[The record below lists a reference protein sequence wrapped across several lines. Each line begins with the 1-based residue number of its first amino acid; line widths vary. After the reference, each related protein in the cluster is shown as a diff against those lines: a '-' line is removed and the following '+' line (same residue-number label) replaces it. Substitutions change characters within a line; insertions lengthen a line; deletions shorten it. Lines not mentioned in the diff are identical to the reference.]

1 MEKQKRHE
9 KDKRGREANE
19 IPNDDV
25 LEEILVRL
33 PVKTLLRFQIVSKHW
48 RHTIKSKSFE
58 ERHMLHQKTKE
69 PKFLCIFVD
78 ESWCNKPNFA
88 LKTMRLEWSSTCL
101 VGEEVYHNSY
111 EHKVNLVVFS
121 KSLDGLFL
129 IYGGENLNRP
139 IMVINPANRWSQ
151 TLPLARIQLEH
162 CLDNNKTEFSPPGFG
177 KDCVTGI
184 YKLVLLHNINNT
196 SSCEV
201 FDFGAKQ
208 WRQVVPPPPPNHRIK
223 HEHASTFANGWL
235 YWFSQDKTM
244 LVAFD
249 LHMEIFKVVPNPII
263 EASSSSSSV
272 EMSMRSV
279 DDDRC
284 LVWISEINGDGM
296 QHVWRLTNHNTGGAL
311 LKMGKMFS
319 FDLNKVTSTWFD
331 DTNDPSSLL
340 RLEAISKN
348 GGNKVMLSKQP
359 GSENLLLF
367 QPLNP
372 TSIHNHIFSCSPA
385 RPSDSVIFPYF
396 PSLASPLVWMAFS
409 VCIVINPDTRWF
421 KKLPLARIQ
430 QKNLLDNNKVEFSR
444 LGFGKD

>member
-1 MEKQKRHE
+1 MEEQKSHV

-25 LEEILVRL
+25 LEEILMRL

-48 RHTIKSKSFE
+48 RHTIKSKSFR
-58 ERHMLHQKTKE
+58 ERYMLHQKTKD
-69 PKFLCIFVD
+69 PKFLCIY
-78 ESWCNKPNFA
+78 EGKNWYEPNFA
-88 LKTMRLEWSSTCL
+88 LMTMRLEWSSSCL
-101 VGEEVYHNSY
+101 VEEEVYHISY
-111 EHKVNLVVFS
+111 EHKANLVVFS
-121 KSLDGLFL
+121 TSLDGLFL
-129 IYGGENLNRP
+129 IYGGKNLNRP

-162 CLDNNKTEFSPPGFG
+162 CLDNNKREFSPPGFG

-223 HEHASTFANGWL
+223 HEHAPTFANGWL

-249 LHMEIFKVVPNPII
+249 LHMEIFRVVPNPII
-263 EASSSSSSV
+263 EASSSSSSSV

-279 DDDRC
+279 DDDRR

-331 DTNDPSSLL
+331 DDTNDPSSLL

-367 QPLNP
+367 QPQNP
-372 TSIHNHIFSCSPA
+372 TSIHNRIFSYSPA
-385 RPSDSVIFPYF
+385 RPSDSLLLPYF
-396 PSLASPLVWMAFS
+396 PSLASPL
-409 VCIVINPDTRWF
+409 
-421 KKLPLARIQ
+421 
-430 QKNLLDNNKVEFSR
+430 
-444 LGFGKD
+444 